1 MYYDMADTGKI
12 IIVSAPSGTGKSTI
26 ISRIIDDPKLA
37 LGFSVS
43 CTSRAPRTGETEG
56 KDYYFVSPEEFA
68 RRVGD
73 DRFIEWEEVYPG
85 TCYGTLASEV
95 ERVTGQGRNLIL
107 DIDVKGALNVKER
120 YGDRAMSVF
129 IMPPSL
135 EVLGRRLLR
144 KFRPASHRSCLSGLM
159 DSTVLCLCGRGLAS
173 GLAPQSVETAGHRSP
188 GRRPSGYGD
197 SCGRHTAGSACQ
209 RL

>member
-43 CTSRAPRTGETEG
+43 CTSRASRTGETEG

-135 EVLGRRLLR
+135 EVLGRRLRSRATDSEDAIRTRLAKAGQEMEFAPRFDKIVVNDSLDKAVDALR
-144 KFRPASHRSCLSGLM
+144 DTIADFVS
-159 DSTVLCLCGRGLAS
+159 
-173 GLAPQSVETAGHRSP
+173 
-188 GRRPSGYGD
+188 
-197 SCGRHTAGSACQ
+197 
-209 RL
+209 